1 MIRGG
6 RPVPSS
12 IERLIVK
19 GLTKKP
25 ADRYASAEVFL
36 AAVEEAL
43 HTPDGGVTEVNFER
57 PGDTGS
63 QPLVDDSGN
72 VGIDDE
78 EDQNRDIGDAIDE
91 VLHQTPTSP
100 VQPVGK
106 APAGKGKAQTPGR
119 GRPAVSLTGASRA
132 ATKLGVEPPT
142 VEPPIVAP
150 GAPRG
155 RQAGGVGIGIP
166 YTGPSGE
173 PIFGLTPEERLAQVP
188 KKKRRWPL
196 YGAILAAAL
205 GLGVAIALVTAPGS
219 GGEDKPGADPK
230 LDPASPAGKANDALE
245 RGDPAAAVKI
255 LDDAKTLIE
264 TDPDAQLVLGHA
276 RASLH
281 QSAAS
286 LTAYR
291 KALHLAPA
299 LSSNTTFR
307 ANLRA
312 MAADKDAEVVM
323 NALDIWFGSTD
334 DPSAKD
340 AVLKAVVSQSL
351 ERRHAARPVVDRYK
365 LSDDVDWVTSYG
377 LDLEQELTCE
387 KRREAVAHLRAL
399 NNPKAAYPIER
410 AVVKRLARKNACLLD
425 DAHAAIGVLKQL
437 GPK

>member
-1 MIRGG
+1 
-6 RPVPSS
+6 
-12 IERLIVK
+12 
-19 GLTKKP
+19 
-25 ADRYASAEVFL
+25 
-36 AAVEEAL
+36 
-43 HTPDGGVTEVNFER
+43 
-57 PGDTGS
+57 
-63 QPLVDDSGN
+63 
-72 VGIDDE
+72 
-78 EDQNRDIGDAIDE
+78 
-91 VLHQTPTSP
+91 
-100 VQPVGK
+100 
-106 APAGKGKAQTPGR
+106 
-119 GRPAVSLTGASRA
+119 
-132 ATKLGVEPPT
+132 
-142 VEPPIVAP
+142 
-150 GAPRG
+150 
-155 RQAGGVGIGIP
+155 
-166 YTGPSGE
+166 
-173 PIFGLTPEERLAQVP
+173 
-188 KKKRRWPL
+188 
-196 YGAILAAAL
+196 
-205 GLGVAIALVTAPGS
+205 
-219 GGEDKPGADPK
+219 
-230 LDPASPAGKANDALE
+230 
-245 RGDPAAAVKI
+245 
-255 LDDAKTLIE
+255 LIE